1 MNDYIIVIR
10 MYVTERMD
18 QIHIHYSVD
27 DNLDIKNDG
36 CFCGANPWSC
46 READIGFVAPIS

>member
-18 QIHIHYSVD
+18 QIHIQYSVD

-36 CFCGANPWSC
+36 CF
-46 READIGFVAPIS
+46 